1 MKGTIIRPKS
11 HDEWLA
17 HRTQGIG
24 SSEVGTILGL
34 NPFETPYQLWRRKK
48 GFDPPKAENF
58 AMKAGH
64 YLEDAVSRFYAD
76 ETHRDIIKRSAGDW
90 IIYDPAMPYLRVSP
104 DRLFWVD
111 PTARKNED
119 NKGILECKT
128 TQLTIDA
135 DNLPLHW
142 FAQLQYQLG
151 VAGYREGALAWLTM
165 GREFGHKDIIFDEQF
180 YTYLADQ
187 VTEYWE
193 RYIVGTEEPPAYN
206 VDDVVVKYARHTD
219 GKFIKANADV
229 VAAAV
234 RLKEV
239 KQQIAELTQQ
249 KESAEA
255 TIKMAIGDAE
265 GVQGDDGK
273 VIATWKAGK
282 DKAVFDTKRFAADH
296 PEEYAEYITQKAAA
310 RTFLLK

>member
-111 PTARKNED
+111 AAARKNED

-206 VDDVVVKYARHTD
+206 VDDVVVKYAKHTD
-219 GKFIKANADV
+219 GKFITASADV
-229 VAAAV
+229 IAATV
-234 RLKEV
+234 RLKDINAQLNAL
-239 KQQIAELTQQ
+239 K
-249 KESAEA
+249 KEKDEMEA
-255 TIKMAIGDAE
+255 SIKMAISDAE
-265 GVQGDDGK
+265 GLVDDTGK
-273 VIATWKAGK
+273 TIATWKAAK
-282 DKAVFDTKRFAADH
+282 ESQTFDTKRFSIEH
-296 PEEYAEYITQKAAA
+296 PEEYAEYVVTKAGS
-310 RTFLLK
+310 RRFLLK

>member
-1 MKGTIIRPKS
+1 
-11 HDEWLA
+11 
-17 HRTQGIG
+17 
-24 SSEVGTILGL
+24 
-34 NPFETPYQLWRRKK
+34 
-48 GFDPPKAENF
+48 
-58 AMKAGH
+58 MKAGH

-90 IIYDPAMPYLRVSP
+90 IIVDKNTPYLRVSP
-104 DRLFWVD
+104 DRLFWID
-111 PTARKNED
+111 GAAKHNED

-128 TQLTIDA
+128 TQMSVDA

-219 GKFIKANADV
+219 GKYVKASADV
-229 VAAAV
+229 VAASV
-234 RLKEV
+234 RLKGI
-239 KQQIAELTQQ
+239 KTQLAELTKQ
-249 KESAEA
+249 KEAAEA

-265 GVQGDDGK
+265 GITDDSGK
-273 VIATWKAGK
+273 VLATWKAGK
-282 DKAVFDTKRFAADH
+282 DKSTFDSKRFAIDH
-296 PEEYAEYITQKAAA
+296 PCEYAEYIVTKAAS
-310 RTFLLK
+310 RTFLIK

>member
-1 MKGTIIRPKS
+1 MKGKIIRPAS
-11 HDEWLA
+11 HDEWLKQ
-17 HRTQGIG
+17 REKGIG
-24 SSEVGTILGL
+24 SSEVATILGL
-34 NPFETPYQLWRRKK
+34 NPWDTPYMLWRRKK
-48 GFDPPKAENF
+48 GLDAPKPQNF

-64 YLEDAVSRFYAD
+64 YLEDAVSRFYSD
-76 ETHRDIIKRSAGDW
+76 ESGREIIKRSAGDW
-90 IIYDPAMPYLRVSP
+90 LIVDKDAPYLRVSP

-111 PTARKNED
+111 ATARKNED

-128 TQLTIDA
+128 TQMSVDA

-180 YTYLADQ
+180 YTYLTEQ
-187 VTEYWE
+187 ITEYWE

-239 KQQIAELTQQ
+239 KQQIAELTRQ

-265 GVQGDDGK
+265 GVTDDSGK
-273 VIATWKAGK
+273 VLATWKAGK
-282 DKAVFDTKRFAADH
+282 DKATFDSKRFAIEH
-296 PEEYAEYITQKAAA
+296 PEEYADYVVTKAGS

>member
-1 MKGTIIRPKS
+1 MG
-11 HDEWLA
+11 
-17 HRTQGIG
+17 
-24 SSEVGTILGL
+24 V
-34 NPFETPYQLWRRKK
+34 
-48 GFDPPKAENF
+48 
-58 AMKAGH
+58 
-64 YLEDAVSRFYAD
+64 
-76 ETHRDIIKRSAGDW
+76 
-90 IIYDPAMPYLRVSP
+90 
-104 DRLFWVD
+104 
-111 PTARKNED
+111 
-119 NKGILECKT
+119 
-128 TQLTIDA
+128 DA
-135 DNLPLHW
+135 DNIPMHW
-142 FAQLQYQLG
+142 FCQLQYQLH
-151 VAGYREGALAWLTM
+151 VAGYREGALAWLVS
-165 GREFGHKDIIFDEQF
+165 GREFGYKNIMHDEEF
-180 YTYLADQ
+180 CEYLTDQ
-187 VTEYWE
+187 IREFWE
-193 RYIVGTEEPPAYN
+193 RYIIGNEEPPAYN

>member
-1 MKGTIIRPKS
+1 MKGLIIRPKN

-48 GFDPPKAENF
+48 GFDAPKVENF

-90 IIYDPAMPYLRVSP
+90 LIVDKNTPYLRVSP
-104 DRLFWVD
+104 DRLFWID
-111 PTARKNED
+111 QSAKHNED

-128 TQLTIDA
+128 TQRTIDA
-135 DNLPLHW
+135 DDLPLHW
-142 FAQLQYQLG
+142 FTQLQYQLG
-151 VAGYREGALAWLTM
+151 VAGYAEGALAWLTQ
-165 GREFGHKDIIFDEQF
+165 GREFGYKNILFDATFFDYITE
-180 YTYLADQ
+180 Q

-193 RYIVGTEEPPAYN
+193 RYIIGNEEPAAYN
-206 VDDVVVKYARHTD
+206 VDDVVIKYARHTD
-219 GKFIKANADV
+219 GKFVKASADV
-229 VAAAV
+229 VAASV
-234 RLKEV
+234 RLKEI
-239 KQQIAELTQQ
+239 KSQLAELT
-249 KESAEA
+249 KEKEAAEA

-265 GVQGDDGK
+265 GITDDGGK
-273 VIATWKAGK
+273 VLATWKAGK
-282 DKAVFDTKRFAADH
+282 DKSTFDSKRFAIDH
-296 PEEYAEYITQKAAA
+296 PCEYAEYIVTKAAS
-310 RTFLLK
+310 RTFLIK